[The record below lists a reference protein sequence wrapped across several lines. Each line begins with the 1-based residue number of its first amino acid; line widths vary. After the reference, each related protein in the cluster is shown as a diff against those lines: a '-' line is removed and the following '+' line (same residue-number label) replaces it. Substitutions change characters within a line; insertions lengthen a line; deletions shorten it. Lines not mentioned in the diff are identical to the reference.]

1 MPELKI
7 ANNFETPKTPESSIE
22 KAPARPDFNLEKTK
36 EGIEK
41 EVSDISAINTPSS
54 SAPVVSVSL
63 YEERRQEIEKKLAH
77 GLDDIYLSLSP
88 EKRAEFRKAG
98 EETAIKI
105 NKLLEK
111 TKVNLSKI
119 VNLIRKWLS
128 VLPGVNKL
136 FLEQEAKIR
145 ADEIVKMKK

>member
-7 ANNFETPKTPESSIE
+7 GNTFEVPKKPEASAENISE
-22 KAPARPDFNLEKTK
+22 RPDFNLEKPK

-41 EVSDISAINTPSS
+41 KSDDIPVTSMPAP
-54 SAPVVSVSL
+54 APVAPLSL
-63 YEERRQEIEKKLAH
+63 YEDRQKQIEKFLSRD
-77 GLDDIYLSLSP
+77 LEEIYLSLPP
-88 EKRAEFRKAG
+88 EKKVEFKKAG

-111 TKVNLSKI
+111 TKINLGKI
-119 VNLIRKWLS
+119 VNLIKKWLAII
-128 VLPGVNKL
+128 PGINKF

-145 ADEIVKMKK
+145 ADEIFKMKS